1 LLLMVAP
8 LVPLLAAALIS
19 VTPASPTGAS
29 CTEQGS
35 RELVARFITA
45 FNRGDVRQLDLV
57 FARGMWWRWY
67 SVGSAPGKRIQA
79 PAYNRTTLIKYFRTR
94 HKQHER
100 LRLLTFQYNGR
111 SNGYVHFQ
119 YELLRSAD
127 DMRAPMPRTYVGKGA
142 ISCWAGRI
150 AVWSMGEES

>member
-1 LLLMVAP
+1 MVAP
-8 LVPLLAAALIS
+8 LVPLVAAALIS
-19 VTPASPTGAS
+19 VPPTSTAGAS
-29 CTEQGS
+29 CNEQGS
-35 RELVARFITA
+35 RELVVQFIAA
-45 FNRGDVRQLDLV
+45 FNRGDLKRLDAV
-57 FARGMWWRWY
+57 FARGMGWRWY
-67 SVGSAPGKRIQA
+67 SVGSAPGRRIQRT
-79 PAYNRTTLIKYFRTR
+79 AYNRTTLIKYFRTR

-127 DMRAPMPRTYVGKGA
+127 DMSAPMPRTYVGKGA

-150 AVWSMGEES
+150 GVWSMGEES